1 MNIVKISLDVNVNSI
16 KTALIKQYNTDSQQI
31 LITITENGEIFQINN
46 SKYYCAFKMIT
57 PDNRYIYNECT
68 INDDGTVS
76 IDIDKNISIYPGKG
90 TAEIDIIDFEGAVLC
105 SMNFTIVIVK
115 SAFEDEQAIGT
126 NEFKILS
133 DSVVEAKKYVREAE
147 GWAHGRDDMPERE
160 TDNAKYYSDQSQ
172 TYLNTVKELAQT
184 VENDKNQVSADKEN
198 VEDLVAQANTAS
210 TNAQNYSEQAKNYS
224 DNAQSYAGQANTSS
238 NNAESFASQAN
249 TSASE
254 AKTAATQ
261 TSSDKEAITDLVA
274 EVNNNLESMESLL
287 ENTPYTTVESEGEFE
302 LPVHTIND
310 SEISAYSTW
319 SSKKIIDAIYPI
331 GSIYMSVNNVNPSE
345 LFGGT
350 WVAWGSGRVPVGVNT
365 SDSNFNTVEKT
376 GGEKTHKLTVS
387 EMPSHSHSVSGSTN
401 TTGAHTHGTGSNN
414 FWIGSDTNNIASGT
428 STGRTTISKTA
439 SDGAHSHTVSGTAD
453 ATGGGGA
460 HNNLQPY
467 ITCYMWKRT
476 A

>member
-46 SKYYCAFKMIT
+46 SKYYCAFKMTT

-210 TNAQNYSEQAKNYS
+210 TNAQSYSEQAKNYSESSQSYSEQAKNYS

-261 TSSDKEAITDLVA
+261 TSSDKESITELVA
-274 EVNNNLESMESLL
+274 
-287 ENTPYTTVESEGEFE
+287 
-302 LPVHTIND
+302 
-310 SEISAYSTW
+310 
-319 SSKKIIDAIYPI
+319 
-331 GSIYMSVNNVNPSE
+331 
-345 LFGGT
+345 
-350 WVAWGSGRVPVGVNT
+350 
-365 SDSNFNTVEKT
+365 
-376 GGEKTHKLTVS
+376 
-387 EMPSHSHSVSGSTN
+387 
-401 TTGAHTHGTGSNN
+401 
-414 FWIGSDTNNIASGT
+414 
-428 STGRTTISKTA
+428 
-439 SDGAHSHTVSGTAD
+439 
-453 ATGGGGA
+453 
-460 HNNLQPY
+460 
-467 ITCYMWKRT
+467 
-476 A
+476 